1 MNVQSIRKR
10 LGEIKGFFVTIGSE
24 WVVIFIVILV
34 GFGGFAL
41 GRLSGLQNVQNTI
54 QTASVARSLESSEVP
69 ERALGGQLVAS
80 RNGSKYHFPWCG
92 GAQQIAERNKIWFD
106 SVEEARQAGYAPAS
120 NCKGL
125 E

>member
-10 LGEIKGFFVTIGSE
+10 LGEIKGFFVTLGSE

-41 GRLSGLQNVQNTI
+41 GRLSGFQNVQNTI
-54 QTASVARSLESSEVP
+54 QTASVAQILDVP
-69 ERALGGQLVAS
+69 EKASGGQLVAS
-80 RNGSKYHFPWCG
+80 KNGSKYHFPWCA
-92 GAQQIAERNKIWFD
+92 GAGQIAERNKIWFD